1 MQPKSQICPLR
12 WQDHALYLLDQRR
25 LPATETWLRL
35 DSAPEVAEA
44 IRNMVVRGA
53 PAIGFAAA
61 FGVVLSFQQH
71 GSAAGWRNRVESD
84 IEMLAAAR
92 PTAVNL
98 AWSLGRMAKLLSA
111 ESGKL
116 AASLL
121 DEAQDQLVTD
131 REQNLQLGQSGAA
144 LIEKGSK
151 VMTHCNAGALATAGY
166 GTALAVVRVGH
177 WQQKIEQVFVGETRP
192 WFQGS
197 RLTAWEL
204 AKDGIPVT
212 VLADSAAA
220 QAMREAGI
228 NWLIVGADRIAAN
241 GDVANKI
248 GTYALAVVARYH
260 GAKVMVV
267 APHAT
272 VDMSV
277 SDGSGIP
284 IEERSADEILA
295 AAGIESC
302 LPEITV
308 ANPAFDITPAA
319 LIDFIVTEKGVFQ
332 APFDK
337 AFKGLKTGKTA

>member
-1 MQPKSQICPLR
+1 MLPKSQICPIR
-12 WQDHALYLLDQRR
+12 WQDNALFLLDQRR

-35 DSAPEVAEA
+35 ESAPEVAEA
-44 IRNMVVRGA
+44 IRDMVVRGA

-61 FGVVLSFQQH
+61 FGVVLSVQQH
-71 GSAAGWRNRVESD
+71 GTAAGWRNRVDSD
-84 IEMLAAAR
+84 IETLVAAR

-98 AWSLGRMAKLLSA
+98 AWSLGRMTKLLA
-111 ESGKL
+111 TESDNL

-121 DEAQDQLVTD
+121 DEAQDQLATD
-131 REQNLQLGQSGAA
+131 REQNLHLGQLGAA

-166 GTALAVVRVGH
+166 GTALAVIRVGH
-177 WQQKIEQVFVGETRP
+177 WQKKIEQVFVGETRP

-212 VLADSAAA
+212 LLADSAAA
-220 QAMREAGI
+220 QAMRQAGI

-248 GTYALAVVARYH
+248 GTYGLAVAARYH

-272 VDMSV
+272 VDMRV

-284 IEERSADEILA
+284 LEQRPANEILD
-295 AAGIESC
+295 AAGIENC

-308 ANPAFDITPAA
+308 ANPAFDITPAG
-319 LIDFIVTEKGVFQ
+319 LVDFIVTEKGVFQ
-332 APFDK
+332 APFTE
-337 AFKGLKTGKTA
+337 AFKA

>member
-1 MQPKSQICPLR
+1 MQTKSQICPIR
-12 WQDHALYLLDQRR
+12 WQDNALFLLDQRR
-25 LPATETWLRL
+25 LPAEETWLRL
-35 DSAPEVAEA
+35 DNAPEVAEA

-61 FGVVLSFQQH
+61 FGVVLSVLRH
-71 GSAAGWRNRVESD
+71 GSAVGWRNLVDSD
-84 IEMLAAAR
+84 IETLAAAR

-98 AWSLGRMAKLLSA
+98 AWSLDRMTKLLAA
-111 ESGKL
+111 ESDDL
-116 AASLL
+116 ARSLL
-121 DEAQDQLVTD
+121 AEAQDQLRTD
-131 REQNLQLGQSGAA
+131 REQNLRLGQAGAE

-166 GTALAVVRVGH
+166 GTALAVIRVGH
-177 WQQKIEQVFVGETRP
+177 GQKKIEQVFVGETRP

-212 VLADSAAA
+212 LLADSAAA
-220 QAMREAGI
+220 QAMQKVGI

-248 GTYALAVVARYH
+248 GTYALAVAARHH

-272 VDMSV
+272 VDMSI

-284 IEERSADEILA
+284 IEERPANEILD
-295 AAGIESC
+295 AAGIENC

-319 LIDFIVTEKGVFQ
+319 LIDFIVTEKGVFR
-332 APFDK
+332 APFEG
-337 AFKGLKTGKTA
+337 AFNRLKPGKMT